1 MSEEKNSKQISLWG
15 DSHANRSVSQVN
27 KKEEMT
33 TDISGQKCLDSLKKS
48 NPSSLLERMCKD
60 LLTSKTAW
68 SSDRCKM
75 TWKVKVSK
83 SNVSLYQL
91 QASVLGI
98 NDSES
103 GLWLTPSTMDI
114 SQRSPDAMKKRIEMR
129 KKTGR
134 TSIPPG
140 SLSEQ
145 VQTGRPTK
153 DMREVMDMETMKMYP
168 TPRTGGGSRPNG
180 KGGKVLEEEVMI
192 EYGLRERGKTLKQMY
207 PTPRASGQEDA
218 ETLIKRKGE
227 KAAAQHNLTAH
238 MQMFPNMKAVEE
250 HLRSKKQSFP
260 TPTSFDSNE
269 ITKPRK
275 PHPGGG
281 QKPPLNQIVQMFPTP
296 SAQEAGEKIVGTLT
310 SKDGSPLK
318 PNERAYNPKTGKHVQ
333 MTLNRTVQMFPTP
346 SASCHMDVVAPP
358 ETVKQNSSGWSV
370 TRVGTGTKFGAKLND
385 VVNKV
390 NQPIEP
396 GGKLNP
402 TFVEFLM
409 GFPEN
414 WTKIEQAESKVLETQ
429 SSPKW
434 QESSDSQSKKF
445 YRTPTAMDKGDN
457 SFKYAAK
464 ILKGKLNR
472 SQSKQP
478 VQKTLSM
485 DVAMEHL
492 KNNQHLIDAYDEKFK
507 RRPQLPPKETFIKY
521 LRENLNKKKLVE
533 DNIIKKTTID
543 HWLRSDHCF
552 AYPTVEYWNMI
563 KPYLKEV
570 KFDYQMTFEIESD
583 WE

>member
-1 MSEEKNSKQISLWG
+1 MSKEKNTKQMSLLG
-15 DSHANRSVSQVN
+15 DSHANHSQLQE
-27 KKEEMT
+27 KEKEQMT
-33 TDISGQKCLDSLKKS
+33 IDTSGMK
-48 NPSSLLERMCKD
+48 LLESSENANRNILLAKMLKV

-68 SSDRCKM
+68 YSDRCKM
-75 TWKVKVSK
+75 IWKKKVSK
-83 SNVSLYQL
+83 SNVLLFQL

-98 NDSES
+98 KEKES
-103 GLWLTPSTMDI
+103 GLSD
-114 SQRSPDAMKKRIEMR
+114 
-129 KKTGR
+129 
-134 TSIPPG
+134 
-140 SLSEQ
+140 
-145 VQTGRPTK
+145 V
-153 DMREVMDMETMKMYP
+153 MYP
-168 TPRTGGGSRPNG
+168 TPTSQDHSRNTVPPS
-180 KGGKVLEEEVMI
+180 I
-192 EYGLRERGKTLKQMY
+192 GKTRGMDLSMRVVADQMRMY
-207 PTPRASGQEDA
+207 
-218 ETLIKRKGE
+218 
-227 KAAAQHNLTAH
+227 
-238 MQMFPNMKAVEE
+238 
-250 HLRSKKQSFP
+250 
-260 TPTSFDSNE
+260 
-269 ITKPRK
+269 
-275 PHPGGG
+275 
-281 QKPPLNQIVQMFPTP
+281 
-296 SAQEAGEKIVGTLT
+296 
-310 SKDGSPLK
+310 
-318 PNERAYNPKTGKHVQ
+318 
-333 MTLNRTVQMFPTP
+333 PTP
-346 SASCHMDVVAPP
+346 SASCQMDVVAPP

-385 VVNKV
+385 VVNKIYNTDK
-390 NQPIEP
+390 NQIPTPTAHDSKNVTFPISQKGKSTVVGNMLKNDIPKP

-402 TFVEFLM
+402 TFVEVLM

-414 WTKIEQAESKVLETQ
+414 WTKIEQAESKVSETQ
-429 SSPKW
+429 SSHKW

-507 RRPQLPPKETFIKY
+507 MRPHLPPKETFIKY
-521 LRENLNKKKLVE
+521 LKENLDKKKLVE
-533 DNIIKKTTID
+533 DSIIKKTTID

-563 KPYLKEV
+563 KPYLKEI

>member
-296 SAQEAGEKIVGTLT
+296 SA
-310 SKDGSPLK
+310 
-318 PNERAYNPKTGKHVQ
+318 
-333 MTLNRTVQMFPTP
+333 
-346 SASCHMDVVAPP
+346 SCQLDVVAPP
-358 ETVKQNSSGWSV
+358 ETVKKNSSGWSV

-385 VVNKV
+385 VVNKIY
-390 NQPIEP
+390 NTPTTNDAKNLTFPKSQTNRISLIGNMIKEGIPKP

-414 WTKIEQAESKVLETQ
+414 WTKIEQAESKVLGTQ
-429 SSPKW
+429 SSHKW

>member
-1 MSEEKNSKQISLWG
+1 MSKEKNSKQTSLWE
-15 DSHANRSVSQVN
+15 DSPVNRSVSQVN
-27 KKEEMT
+27 KKGEMT

-48 NPSSLLERMCKD
+48 NPSSLLGRMCKD

-91 QASVLGI
+91 QASVLGTK
-98 NDSES
+98 DLES
-103 GLWLTPSTMDI
+103 GLWATPNTMDYLPP
-114 SQRSPDAMKKRIEMR
+114 RSAAGTKKLMEGHR
-129 KKTGR
+129 KGR
-134 TSIPPG
+134 TKPSN
-140 SLSEQ
+140 LREQ
-145 VQTGRPTK
+145 VDP
-153 DMREVMDMETMKMYP
+153 ETMKMYP
-168 TPRTGGGSRPNG
+168 TPNARDWKDSVN
-180 KGGKVLEEEVMI
+180 KVPPSV
-192 EYGLRERGKTLKQMY
+192 GKTRGHSLGQRIAADQVRMY
-207 PTPRASGQEDA
+207 PTPRSSGQEDA

-227 KAAAQHNLTAH
+227 KAAAQHNLTA
-238 MQMFPNMKAVEE
+238 N
-250 HLRSKKQSFP
+250 
-260 TPTSFDSNE
+260 
-269 ITKPRK
+269 
-275 PHPGGG
+275 
-281 QKPPLNQIVQMFPTP
+281 
-296 SAQEAGEKIVGTLT
+296 
-310 SKDGSPLK
+310 
-318 PNERAYNPKTGKHVQ
+318 
-333 MTLNRTVQMFPTP
+333 VQMFPTP
-346 SASCHMDVVAPP
+346 SASCQLDVVAPP
-358 ETVKQNSSGWSV
+358 ETVKKNSSGWSV

-385 VVNKV
+385 VVNKIYNTDK
-390 NQPIEP
+390 NQIPTPTAHDSKNVTFPISQKGKSTVVGNMLKNEIPKP

-414 WTKIEQAESKVLETQ
+414 WTKIEQAESKVSETQ

-507 RRPQLPPKETFIKY
+507 MRPHLPPKETFLKY
-521 LRENLNKKKLVE
+521 LKENLDKKKLVK

-552 AYPTVEYWNMI
+552 AYPTVQYWNLI
-563 KPYLKEV
+563 KPYLKEI

>member
-1 MSEEKNSKQISLWG
+1 MSKEKNSKQMSLLE
-15 DSHANRSVSQVN
+15 DSPANRSVLQVN
-27 KKEEMT
+27 KKGEMT

-48 NPSSLLERMCKD
+48 NPSSLLGRMCKD

-91 QASVLGI
+91 QASVLGTK
-98 NDSES
+98 DLES
-103 GLWLTPSTMDI
+103 GLWATPNTMDYLPP
-114 SQRSPDAMKKRIEMR
+114 RSAAGTKKLMEGHR
-129 KKTGR
+129 KGR
-134 TSIPPG
+134 TKPSN
-140 SLSEQ
+140 LREQ
-145 VQTGRPTK
+145 VDP
-153 DMREVMDMETMKMYP
+153 ETM
-168 TPRTGGGSRPNG
+168 R
-180 KGGKVLEEEVMI
+180 
-192 EYGLRERGKTLKQMY
+192 MY
-207 PTPRASGQEDA
+207 PTPRASGQENV

-227 KAAAQHNLTAH
+227 KAASQHNLTAH
-238 MQMFPNMKAVEE
+238 MQMFP
-250 HLRSKKQSFP
+250 
-260 TPTSFDSNE
+260 
-269 ITKPRK
+269 
-275 PHPGGG
+275 
-281 QKPPLNQIVQMFPTP
+281 
-296 SAQEAGEKIVGTLT
+296 
-310 SKDGSPLK
+310 
-318 PNERAYNPKTGKHVQ
+318 
-333 MTLNRTVQMFPTP
+333 TP
-346 SASCHMDVVAPP
+346 SASCQLDVVAPP

-414 WTKIEQAESKVLETQ
+414 WTKIEQAESKVSETQ

-507 RRPQLPPKETFIKY
+507 MRPQLPPKETFLKY
-521 LRENLNKKKLVE
+521 LRENLDKKKLIE
-533 DNIIKKTTID
+533 ANIIKKTTID

-552 AYPTVEYWNMI
+552 AYPTVQYWNLI
-563 KPYLKEV
+563 KPYLKEI

>member
-1 MSEEKNSKQISLWG
+1 MSEEKNSKQTSLWE

-27 KKEEMT
+27 KKGEMT

-48 NPSSLLERMCKD
+48 NPNSLLGRMCKD

-91 QASVLGI
+91 QASVLGTKG
-98 NDSES
+98 SES

-114 SQRSPDAMKKRIEMR
+114 SQRSPDAMRKRIEMR

-168 TPRTGGGSRPNG
+168 TPR
-180 KGGKVLEEEVMI
+180 
-192 EYGLRERGKTLKQMY
+192 
-207 PTPRASGQEDA
+207 ASGQEDA

-238 MQMFPNMKAVEE
+238 MQMFP
-250 HLRSKKQSFP
+250 
-260 TPTSFDSNE
+260 
-269 ITKPRK
+269 
-275 PHPGGG
+275 
-281 QKPPLNQIVQMFPTP
+281 
-296 SAQEAGEKIVGTLT
+296 
-310 SKDGSPLK
+310 
-318 PNERAYNPKTGKHVQ
+318 
-333 MTLNRTVQMFPTP
+333 TP
-346 SASCHMDVVAPP
+346 SASCQLDVVAPP

-390 NQPIEP
+390 NQPIKP

-414 WTKIEQAESKVLETQ
+414 WTKIEQAESKVSETQ
-429 SSPKW
+429 SSHKW
-434 QESSDSQSKKF
+434 QESSGSQSKKF
-445 YRTPTAMDKGDN
+445 YPTPRANEPGRTTKG
-457 SFKYAAK
+457 YGRGLAE
-464 ILKGKLNR
+464 LMEGK
-472 SQSKQP
+472 KQR
-478 VQKTLSM
+478 
-485 DVAMEHL
+485 E
-492 KNNQHLIDAYDEKFK
+492 
-507 RRPQLPPKETFIKY
+507 PKK
-521 LRENLNKKKLVE
+521 
-533 DNIIKKTTID
+533 
-543 HWLRSDHCF
+543 
-552 AYPTVEYWNMI
+552 
-563 KPYLKEV
+563 
-570 KFDYQMTFEIESD
+570 
-583 WE
+583 

>member
-1 MSEEKNSKQISLWG
+1 
-15 DSHANRSVSQVN
+15 
-27 KKEEMT
+27 
-33 TDISGQKCLDSLKKS
+33 
-48 NPSSLLERMCKD
+48 
-60 LLTSKTAW
+60 
-68 SSDRCKM
+68 
-75 TWKVKVSK
+75 
-83 SNVSLYQL
+83 
-91 QASVLGI
+91 
-98 NDSES
+98 
-103 GLWLTPSTMDI
+103 
-114 SQRSPDAMKKRIEMR
+114 
-129 KKTGR
+129 
-134 TSIPPG
+134 
-140 SLSEQ
+140 
-145 VQTGRPTK
+145 
-153 DMREVMDMETMKMYP
+153 
-168 TPRTGGGSRPNG
+168 
-180 KGGKVLEEEVMI
+180 
-192 EYGLRERGKTLKQMY
+192 MY

-227 KAAAQHNLTAH
+227 KAASQHNLTAH
-238 MQMFPNMKAVEE
+238 MQMFP
-250 HLRSKKQSFP
+250 
-260 TPTSFDSNE
+260 
-269 ITKPRK
+269 
-275 PHPGGG
+275 
-281 QKPPLNQIVQMFPTP
+281 
-296 SAQEAGEKIVGTLT
+296 
-310 SKDGSPLK
+310 
-318 PNERAYNPKTGKHVQ
+318 
-333 MTLNRTVQMFPTP
+333 TP
-346 SASCHMDVVAPP
+346 SASCQMDVVAPP

-414 WTKIEQAESKVLETQ
+414 WTKIEQAESKVSETQ
-429 SSPKW
+429 SSHKW
-434 QESSDSQSKKF
+434 QESSGSQSKKF

-507 RRPQLPPKETFIKY
+507 MRPQLPPKESFLKY
-521 LRENLNKKKLVE
+521 LRENLDKKKLVE

-563 KPYLKEV
+563 KPYLKEI

>member
-1 MSEEKNSKQISLWG
+1 
-15 DSHANRSVSQVN
+15 
-27 KKEEMT
+27 
-33 TDISGQKCLDSLKKS
+33 
-48 NPSSLLERMCKD
+48 
-60 LLTSKTAW
+60 
-68 SSDRCKM
+68 M

-98 NDSES
+98 KGTES
-103 GLWLTPSTMDI
+103 GLWATPNTMDYLPP
-114 SQRSPDAMKKRIEMR
+114 RSAAGTKKLMEGHR
-129 KKTGR
+129 KGR
-134 TSIPPG
+134 TKPSN
-140 SLSEQ
+140 LREQ
-145 VQTGRPTK
+145 VDP
-153 DMREVMDMETMKMYP
+153 ETMKMYP
-168 TPRTGGGSRPNG
+168 TPQAADHLANKSET
-180 KGGKVLEEEVMI
+180 LEAWEKRAKKKKEEQGI
-192 EYGLRERGKTLKQMY
+192 NLQFALRHAVQRDERDKKMY

-238 MQMFPNMKAVEE
+238 
-250 HLRSKKQSFP
+250 
-260 TPTSFDSNE
+260 
-269 ITKPRK
+269 
-275 PHPGGG
+275 
-281 QKPPLNQIVQMFPTP
+281 
-296 SAQEAGEKIVGTLT
+296 
-310 SKDGSPLK
+310 
-318 PNERAYNPKTGKHVQ
+318 
-333 MTLNRTVQMFPTP
+333 VQMFPTP
-346 SASCHMDVVAPP
+346 SASCGMDVVAPP
-358 ETVKQNSSGWSV
+358 ETVKKNSSGWSV

-414 WTKIEQAESKVLETQ
+414 WTKIEQAESKVSETQ
-429 SSPKW
+429 SSHKW

-464 ILKGKLNR
+464 ILKGKMNR

-507 RRPQLPPKETFIKY
+507 MRPHLPPKDQFLKY
-521 LRENLNKKKLVE
+521 LKENLDKKKLIE

-552 AYPTVEYWNMI
+552 AYPTVQYWNMI
-563 KPYLKEV
+563 KPYLKEI

>member
-1 MSEEKNSKQISLWG
+1 MSKEKNLKQTSLWE
-15 DSHANRSVSQVN
+15 DSHVNRSVSQEN
-27 KKEEMT
+27 KKGEMT

-48 NPSSLLERMCKD
+48 NPSSLLGRMCKD

-91 QASVLGI
+91 RASVLGTKG
-98 NDSES
+98 SES

-114 SQRSPDAMKKRIEMR
+114 SQRSPDAMRKRIEMR
-129 KKTGR
+129 KKRGR

-153 DMREVMDMETMKMYP
+153 DMREVMDMETMKM
-168 TPRTGGGSRPNG
+168 
-180 KGGKVLEEEVMI
+180 
-192 EYGLRERGKTLKQMY
+192 
-207 PTPRASGQEDA
+207 
-218 ETLIKRKGE
+218 
-227 KAAAQHNLTAH
+227 
-238 MQMFPNMKAVEE
+238 FPNMKAVEK

-296 SAQEAGEKIVGTLT
+296 SA
-310 SKDGSPLK
+310 
-318 PNERAYNPKTGKHVQ
+318 
-333 MTLNRTVQMFPTP
+333 
-346 SASCHMDVVAPP
+346 SCQMDVVAPP

-390 NQPIEP
+390 NQPIGP

-414 WTKIEQAESKVLETQ
+414 WTKIEQAESKVSETQ
-429 SSPKW
+429 SSHKW

-507 RRPQLPPKETFIKY
+507 MRPQLPPKDKFLKY
-521 LRENLNKKKLVE
+521 LRENLDKKKLIE
-533 DNIIKKTTID
+533 ANIIKKTTID

-552 AYPTVEYWNMI
+552 AYPTIKYWNMI
-563 KPYLKEV
+563 KPYLKEI

>member
-15 DSHANRSVSQVN
+15 DSPANRSVSQVN

-48 NPSSLLERMCKD
+48 NPSSLLERMCKE

-103 GLWLTPSTMDI
+103 GLWATPNTMDYLPP
-114 SQRSPDAMKKRIEMR
+114 RSAAGTKKLMEGHR
-129 KKTGR
+129 KGR
-134 TSIPPG
+134 TKPSN
-140 SLSEQ
+140 LREQ
-145 VQTGRPTK
+145 VDP
-153 DMREVMDMETMKMYP
+153 ETMKMYP

-207 PTPRASGQEDA
+207 PTP
-218 ETLIKRKGE
+218 
-227 KAAAQHNLTAH
+227 
-238 MQMFPNMKAVEE
+238 
-250 HLRSKKQSFP
+250 
-260 TPTSFDSNE
+260 
-269 ITKPRK
+269 
-275 PHPGGG
+275 
-281 QKPPLNQIVQMFPTP
+281 
-296 SAQEAGEKIVGTLT
+296 SAQEAGEKIVETLT
-310 SKDGSPLK
+310 SKDGSQLK

-333 MTLNRTVQMFPTP
+333 MTLNRTVKMFPTP
-346 SASCHMDVVAPP
+346 SASCQLDVVAPP

-390 NQPIEP
+390 SQPIEP

-409 GFPEN
+409 GFPES
-414 WTKIEQAESKVLETQ
+414 WTKIEPTELKVSATP
-429 SSPKW
+429 SSHKL

-552 AYPTVEYWNMI
+552 AYPTVEYWNLI
-563 KPYLKEV
+563 KPYLKEI

>member
-1 MSEEKNSKQISLWG
+1 
-15 DSHANRSVSQVN
+15 
-27 KKEEMT
+27 
-33 TDISGQKCLDSLKKS
+33 
-48 NPSSLLERMCKD
+48 
-60 LLTSKTAW
+60 
-68 SSDRCKM
+68 
-75 TWKVKVSK
+75 
-83 SNVSLYQL
+83 
-91 QASVLGI
+91 
-98 NDSES
+98 
-103 GLWLTPSTMDI
+103 
-114 SQRSPDAMKKRIEMR
+114 
-129 KKTGR
+129 
-134 TSIPPG
+134 
-140 SLSEQ
+140 
-145 VQTGRPTK
+145 
-153 DMREVMDMETMKMYP
+153 MKMYP

-238 MQMFPNMKAVEE
+238 MQMFP
-250 HLRSKKQSFP
+250 
-260 TPTSFDSNE
+260 
-269 ITKPRK
+269 
-275 PHPGGG
+275 
-281 QKPPLNQIVQMFPTP
+281 TP
-296 SAQEAGEKIVGTLT
+296 SAQEAGEKIVETLT
-310 SKDGSPLK
+310 SKDGSQLK

-390 NQPIEP
+390 NQPIKP

-414 WTKIEQAESKVLETQ
+414 WTKIEQAESKVSATQ
-429 SSPKW
+429 SSHKW

>member
-1 MSEEKNSKQISLWG
+1 MSKEKNSKQTSLWE

-27 KKEEMT
+27 KKGEMT

-91 QASVLGI
+91 QASVLGTKG
-98 NDSES
+98 SES

-114 SQRSPDAMKKRIEMR
+114 SQRSPDAMRKRIEMR

-153 DMREVMDMETMKMYP
+153 DMREVMDMKTMKMYP
-168 TPRTGGGSRPNG
+168 TPQAADHLANKS
-180 KGGKVLEEEVMI
+180 
-192 EYGLRERGKTLKQMY
+192 
-207 PTPRASGQEDA
+207 
-218 ETLIKRKGE
+218 ETLEAWEKRAKKKKEEQGI
-227 KAAAQHNLTAH
+227 NLQFALRH
-238 MQMFPNMKAVEE
+238 AVQRDERDKKMFPNMEAVEK

-296 SAQEAGEKIVGTLT
+296 SA
-310 SKDGSPLK
+310 
-318 PNERAYNPKTGKHVQ
+318 
-333 MTLNRTVQMFPTP
+333 
-346 SASCHMDVVAPP
+346 SCQMDVVAPP
-358 ETVKQNSSGWSV
+358 ETVKKNSSGWSV

-390 NQPIEP
+390 NQPIGP

-414 WTKIEQAESKVLETQ
+414 WTKIEQAELKVSETQ
-429 SSPKW
+429 SSHKW

-507 RRPQLPPKETFIKY
+507 MRPHLPPKDKFLKY
-521 LRENLNKKKLVE
+521 LRENLDKKKLIE
-533 DNIIKKTTID
+533 ANIIKKTTID

-552 AYPTVEYWNMI
+552 AYPTIKYWNMI
-563 KPYLKEV
+563 KPYLKEI

>member
-1 MSEEKNSKQISLWG
+1 MSKEKNSKQTSW
-15 DSHANRSVSQVN
+15 SEVFPASRSALQEN
-27 KKEEMT
+27 KKGET
-33 TDISGQKCLDSLKKS
+33 TTVISGQKCLDSLKKS
-48 NPSSLLERMCKD
+48 NPSSLLERMCRD

-91 QASVLGI
+91 QASVLGTK
-98 NDSES
+98 DLES
-103 GLWLTPSTMDI
+103 GLWATPNTMDYLPP
-114 SQRSPDAMKKRIEMR
+114 RSAAGTKKLMEGHR
-129 KKTGR
+129 KGR
-134 TSIPPG
+134 TKPSN
-140 SLSEQ
+140 LREQ
-145 VQTGRPTK
+145 VDPT
-153 DMREVMDMETMKMYP
+153 TMAMY
-168 TPRTGGGSRPNG
+168 
-180 KGGKVLEEEVMI
+180 
-192 EYGLRERGKTLKQMY
+192 
-207 PTPRASGQEDA
+207 
-218 ETLIKRKGE
+218 
-227 KAAAQHNLTAH
+227 
-238 MQMFPNMKAVEE
+238 
-250 HLRSKKQSFP
+250 
-260 TPTSFDSNE
+260 
-269 ITKPRK
+269 
-275 PHPGGG
+275 
-281 QKPPLNQIVQMFPTP
+281 
-296 SAQEAGEKIVGTLT
+296 
-310 SKDGSPLK
+310 
-318 PNERAYNPKTGKHVQ
+318 
-333 MTLNRTVQMFPTP
+333 PTP
-346 SASCHMDVVAPP
+346 SASCQMDVVAPP

-385 VVNKV
+385 VVNKIYNTDK
-390 NQPIEP
+390 NQIPTPTAHDSKNVTFPISQKGKSTVVGNMLKNDIPKP

-414 WTKIEQAESKVLETQ
+414 WTKIEQAESKVSETQ
-429 SSPKW
+429 SSHKW

-507 RRPQLPPKETFIKY
+507 MRPHLPPKELFLKY
-521 LRENLNKKKLVE
+521 LRENLDKKKLVE

-552 AYPTVEYWNMI
+552 AYPTVQYWNLI
-563 KPYLKEV
+563 KPYLKEI

>member
-1 MSEEKNSKQISLWG
+1 MSKEENSKQTSW
-15 DSHANRSVSQVN
+15 SEVFPASRSALQEN
-27 KKEEMT
+27 KKGEMT

-48 NPSSLLERMCKD
+48 NPNSLLGRMCKD

-91 QASVLGI
+91 QASVLGTK
-98 NDSES
+98 DLES
-103 GLWLTPSTMDI
+103 GLWATPNTMDYLPP
-114 SQRSPDAMKKRIEMR
+114 RSAAGTKKLMEGHR
-129 KKTGR
+129 KGR
-134 TSIPPG
+134 TKPSN
-140 SLSEQ
+140 LREQ
-145 VQTGRPTK
+145 VDP
-153 DMREVMDMETMKMYP
+153 ETMKMYP
-168 TPRTGGGSRPNG
+168 TP
-180 KGGKVLEEEVMI
+180 
-192 EYGLRERGKTLKQMY
+192 
-207 PTPRASGQEDA
+207 
-218 ETLIKRKGE
+218 
-227 KAAAQHNLTAH
+227 
-238 MQMFPNMKAVEE
+238 
-250 HLRSKKQSFP
+250 
-260 TPTSFDSNE
+260 
-269 ITKPRK
+269 
-275 PHPGGG
+275 
-281 QKPPLNQIVQMFPTP
+281 
-296 SAQEAGEKIVGTLT
+296 
-310 SKDGSPLK
+310 
-318 PNERAYNPKTGKHVQ
+318 
-333 MTLNRTVQMFPTP
+333 
-346 SASCHMDVVAPP
+346 SASCQMDVVAPP

-414 WTKIEQAESKVLETQ
+414 WTKIEQAESKVSETQ
-429 SSPKW
+429 SSHKW

-492 KNNQHLIDAYDEKFK
+492 KNNQHLIEAYDEKFK
-507 RRPQLPPKETFIKY
+507 MRPQLPPKESFLKY
-521 LRENLNKKKLVE
+521 LRENLDKKKLVE

-552 AYPTVEYWNMI
+552 AYPTVQYWNLI
-563 KPYLKEV
+563 KPYLKEI

>member
-1 MSEEKNSKQISLWG
+1 MSKEKNSKQTSLWE

-27 KKEEMT
+27 KKGEMT

-48 NPSSLLERMCKD
+48 NPSSLLGRMCKD

-91 QASVLGI
+91 QASVLGTKG
-98 NDSES
+98 SES

-114 SQRSPDAMKKRIEMR
+114 SQRSPDAMRKRIEMR

-168 TPRTGGGSRPNG
+168 TPR
-180 KGGKVLEEEVMI
+180 
-192 EYGLRERGKTLKQMY
+192 
-207 PTPRASGQEDA
+207 ASGQEDA

-238 MQMFPNMKAVEE
+238 
-250 HLRSKKQSFP
+250 
-260 TPTSFDSNE
+260 
-269 ITKPRK
+269 
-275 PHPGGG
+275 
-281 QKPPLNQIVQMFPTP
+281 
-296 SAQEAGEKIVGTLT
+296 
-310 SKDGSPLK
+310 
-318 PNERAYNPKTGKHVQ
+318 
-333 MTLNRTVQMFPTP
+333 VQMFPTP
-346 SASCHMDVVAPP
+346 SASCQLDVVAPP
-358 ETVKQNSSGWSV
+358 ETVKKNSSGWSV

-414 WTKIEQAESKVLETQ
+414 WTKIEQAESKVSETQ

-507 RRPQLPPKETFIKY
+507 MRPHLPPKDQFLKY
-521 LRENLNKKKLVE
+521 LKENLDKKKLIE

-552 AYPTVEYWNMI
+552 AYPTVQYWNMI
-563 KPYLKEV
+563 KPYLKEI